1 MDNFLGHFSLSKD
14 GKQIGSNLSS
24 EILPPLKCEK
34 SILIPGSISAI
45 RRHRALSLSRLQF
58 LLRESLKL
66 RCNPLPFPMLPP
78 LLLKFLPY
86 PVFMFP
92 FPFEQAPLAPETLL
106 TDLIDPA

>member
-66 RCNPLPFPMLPP
+66 RCNPPEVDLP
-78 LLLKFLPY
+78 KFLPL
-86 PVFMFP
+86 PVVKFRFP
-92 FPFEQAPLAPETLL
+92 GRAPL
-106 TDLIDPA
+106 